1 MRTWCVFASGVLF
14 FFLFIGTN
22 NQVASE
28 TDKPLQG
35 AYPLE
40 IPFKF
45 GPGFKIPADN
55 PLTYEGIGLGRMLFY
70 DKKLSKDNTISCSNC
85 HQQRLAFTDGKTFST
100 GVKGAR
106 SRRSSM
112 SLANLLWKF
121 KFFWDG
127 RATSL
132 EEQALVPIQDS
143 LEMHLTLEE
152 AVKKLQ
158 ATSHYPKLFNAVF
171 GSAQIT
177 PENIAKAIAQFE
189 RILISSNSK
198 YDKYLRGELDLTLE
212 EKTGMDLFM
221 THPLPEN
228 NLRGGNCGDCHGSFK
243 ISLHGIHNNGLDN
256 EPEDRGR
263 ELITKKET
271 DRGKFRAP
279 SLRNIALTAPYMH
292 DGRFQTLEQV
302 LDHYNE
308 DIRPSATLDPLII
321 EATNQVGGKTLLIT
335 PAEKK
340 AIIAFLH
347 TLTDSTFI
355 TDTRFSDPFLKDF
368 SSDKRKKR

>member
-1 MRTWCVFASGVLF
+1 MRYRYVLAGILFALLF
-14 FFLFIGTN
+14 MGTYIR
-22 NQVASE
+22 VASE
-28 TDKPLQG
+28 TDKPTQTG
-35 AYPLE
+35 PYPLA

-45 GPGFKIPADN
+45 GPGFKIPEDN
-55 PLTYEGIGLGRMLFY
+55 PLTYEGIELGRMLFY
-70 DKKLSKDNTISCSNC
+70 DKKLSKDNSISCSSC
-85 HQQRLAFTDGKTFST
+85 HQQSLAFTDGKDFSN
-100 GVKGAR
+100 GVKGAKT
-106 SRRSSM
+106 RRSSM

-132 EEQALVPIQDS
+132 EEQALMPIQDS
-143 LEMHLTLEE
+143 LEMHLPLEE

-158 ATSHYPKLFNAVF
+158 ATGQYPKLFNTVF
-171 GSAQIT
+171 GSDQIT
-177 PENIAKAIAQFE
+177 AQNVAKALAQFE
-189 RILISSNSK
+189 RTLISSNSK
-198 YDKYLRGELDLTLE
+198 YDKYLRGELELTLE

-243 ISLHGIHNNGLDN
+243 ISLHGIHNNGLDID
-256 EPEDRGR
+256 PTDKGR

-302 LDHYNE
+302 LDHYI
-308 DIRPSATLDPLII
+308 DGIQPSATLDPLIV
-321 EATNQVGGKTLLIT
+321 EATNQVGGKKLLIT
-335 PAEKK
+335 PIEKK

-347 TLTDSTFI
+347 TLTDSSFI
-355 TDTRFSDPFLKDF
+355 SDKRFSDPFLYARAERQ
-368 SSDKRKKR
+368 RKK